1 MLSKIDLLHKKFGRS
16 LRGYSTKE
24 VDLAFHEA
32 AEALGDAADENRLL
46 AERVH
51 ELEGEL
57 AAKDA
62 TQAPQPDQG
71 LSGTL
76 AAGRK
81 IMDEIQENAKEEGQ
95 RIIEAA
101 HEEASRIRAQAN
113 LAKAR
118 VYEEIAAI
126 RGRGKAFEE
135 KMREVLAEHSRL
147 LESKVLST
155 NEKPDGDFTFAE
167 DAKDKT

>member
-1 MLSKIDLLHKKFGRS
+1 MLSKIDLLHKKFSRS

-32 AEALGDAADENRLL
+32 AEAVGDAADENRLL
-46 AERVH
+46 AERIR
-51 ELEGEL
+51 ELENEL

-62 TQAPQPDQG
+62 PAPKPDSD
-71 LSGTL
+71 LNGTL

-95 RIIEAA
+95 RITLAA
-101 HEEASRIRAQAN
+101 HEEAARILAQAN

-126 RGRGKAFEE
+126 RARGKAFEE

-147 LESKVLST
+147 LESRALSMD
-155 NEKPDGDFTFAE
+155 EKPEGDFTFVE
-167 DAKDKT
+167 DAQGKA